1 MQKILR
7 RRILRDLRKNTLR
20 YLALGL
26 LIVLGMYLVVSL
38 VGAADTVIIRVNE
51 KAEENKVEDGEFSVF
66 IPLSKDQEEKIV
78 DKGIT
83 LESMFYLDFELA
95 DTSTIRVYEN
105 RQQINRINLDKGRI
119 ADRYGEAVI
128 EKRYSEENGLSV
140 GDHIIIGNDTIE
152 IVGIGTVPDYDAMH
166 KELSDSSVDSKQFGL
181 FFVNEEQ
188 YNILKKSALSTKSE
202 QYTYG
207 YRLNDKMTDEEL
219 KEMLS
224 NFQFSADEIE
234 DIYFQEYWAETG
246 GKKDDIQEGI
256 RELVNGSQN
265 LKDALNKLDQ
275 NTVKLND
282 GTNQILVAYLDEAN
296 EGLAEYGFKQELTSN
311 NYETVLNSYIEKTEN
326 ELVRLKL
333 STILGELNSL
343 NDYASGVYK
352 YTQGVADTA
361 EGADDLA
368 EGMEELEENTDSLLE
383 EFFEVDMDNLTSFL
397 PASENT
403 RIKASSEDRVINK
416 FAGLIAG
423 VIVMILFTY
432 VISVFVMHG
441 IEKESSVIG
450 AIYALGVKK
459 KDLIIHYL
467 TLPVI
472 ITFLAGIVGTTLGF
486 SKYGLDLQLKDC
498 YDYFSV
504 PKLQVV
510 YPVYLILYGTVMPP
524 IVGVIINCF
533 VINNK
538 LSQPAL
544 KLINNDQKTSKIS
557 NVNLGNMGFVGRFR
571 IRQMLREGRTGITVV
586 LGMFIALLIMMLGID
601 CYVLCN
607 NLSIENKKD
616 TRYQYMYTYKYPEK
630 EVPTAGEACFAKGLY
645 KEIYGYNLEVTLL
658 GIDKE
663 NPYFDAEVTKGQNQ
677 IILSTAAAQKYHLK
691 VGDKMILTDK
701 EMNLDYAFTI
711 KGIAQYSVGLYAFM
725 DIESMREL
733 FGVDEEYYNVVLSD
747 HSLDIEAGRL
757 YAVTT
762 KADISKGSDV
772 FIRQMMPMIIML
784 VSASAIIFCVVMYLM
799 MKVMIDRSAFGISL
813 IKIFGYRTKEIKKL
827 YINGNFYTIAIGAAI
842 CIQLSKNVI
851 DKLFPILISNVGVG
865 MNITFSWQLYLGIYF
880 AVIILYLVIN
890 QLLVGRLNK
899 MTPTEV
905 LKNRE

>member
-7 RRILRDLRKNTLR
+7 KRILRDLRKNAFR

-38 VGAADTVIIRVNE
+38 VGAADTVITRVEE
-51 KAEENKVEDGEFSVF
+51 KAEENKIEDGEFSVF
-66 IPLSKDQEEKIV
+66 VPISKEQEEKII

-83 LESMFYLDFELA
+83 LERLFYLDFQLA
-95 DTSTIRVYEN
+95 DTSTIRVYKN
-105 RQQINRINLDKGRI
+105 RNQINRIDLDEGRV

-128 EKRYSEENGLSV
+128 EKRYSEEHGLSV
-140 GDHIIIGNDTIE
+140 GDHIIIGNDMIE
-152 IVGIGTVPDYDAMH
+152 IVGIGTVPDYDAML
-166 KELSDSSVDSKQFGL
+166 KELSDTSVDSKQFGL
-181 FFVNEEQ
+181 LFVYEEQ
-188 YNILKKSALSTKSE
+188 YDLLKKSGLGTKLE

-207 YRLNDKMTDEEL
+207 YRLNNKMTAEEL
-219 KEMLS
+219 KQELCD
-224 NFQFSADEIE
+224 FQFSADAIE
-234 DIYFQEYWAETG
+234 DTYFQEYLSEYV
-246 GKKDDIQEGI
+246 DI
-256 RELVNGSQN
+256 
-265 LKDALNKLDQ
+265 
-275 NTVKLND
+275 
-282 GTNQILVAYLDEAN
+282 
-296 EGLAEYGFKQELTSN
+296 
-311 NYETVLNSYIEKTEN
+311 
-326 ELVRLKL
+326 
-333 STILGELNSL
+333 
-343 NDYASGVYK
+343 
-352 YTQGVADTA
+352 
-361 EGADDLA
+361 
-368 EGMEELEENTDSLLE
+368 
-383 EFFEVDMDNLTSFL
+383 DNLTSFL

-403 RIKASSEDRVINK
+403 RIKASSKDRVINK

-432 VISVFVMHG
+432 VISVFVIHG
-441 IEKESSVIG
+441 IEKESSIIG

-467 TLPVI
+467 MLPVI
-472 ITFLAGIVGTTLGF
+472 ITLLAGIVGTLLGF
-486 SKYGLDLQLKDC
+486 SNYGLDLQLKDC

-510 YPVYLILYGTVMPP
+510 YPVYLILYGIVMPP
-524 IVGVIINCF
+524 IVAVIINCF
-533 VINNK
+533 VINKK

-544 KLINNDQKTSKIS
+544 KLISYEQKTSKIS

-601 CYVLCN
+601 CYVLCK

-616 TRYQYMYTYKYPEK
+616 TRYQYMYTYKYPKK
-630 EVPTAGEACFAKGLY
+630 EVPIAGEACFAKGLY

-701 EMNLDYAFTI
+701 EKDMDYAFTI

-725 DIESMREL
+725 DIDSMRVL
-733 FGVDEEYYNVVLSD
+733 FGVDKEYYNVVLSD
-747 HSLDIEAGRL
+747 HSLDIGADRL

-784 VSASAIIFCVVMYLM
+784 LSASAIIFCVVMYLM

-813 IKIFGYRTKEIKKL
+813 IKIFGYRIKEIKKL
-827 YINGNFYTIAIGAAI
+827 YINGNFYIIAIGAAF
-842 CIQLSKNVI
+842 CIPLSKKVI

-865 MNITFSWQLYLGIYF
+865 MNIAFTWQLYLAIY
-880 AVIILYLVIN
+880 AVIIMLYLVIN

-899 MTPTEV
+899 MIPAEV